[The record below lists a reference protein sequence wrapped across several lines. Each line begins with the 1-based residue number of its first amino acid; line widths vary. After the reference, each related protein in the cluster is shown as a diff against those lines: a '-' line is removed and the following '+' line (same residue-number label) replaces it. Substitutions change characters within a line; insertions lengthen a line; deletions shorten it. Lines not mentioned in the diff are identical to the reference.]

1 MKILTLNRRLLL
13 IVAGIVIASLNFFLP
28 DFVIAA
34 VFAAGG
40 LVFTYSI
47 EFAVGKKSIIKSTL
61 WVFIVSSCW
70 LFVSIIITS
79 MVMCQIIL
87 SANSMCNRLALQE
100 ILVSEFVIFYIPW
113 FFIVVF
119 LVGKTVRIWIQRN

>member
-1 MKILTLNRRLLL
+1 
-13 IVAGIVIASLNFFLP
+13 VIASLNFFLP

-87 SANSMCNRLALQE
+87 SANSMC
-100 ILVSEFVIFYIPW
+100 
-113 FFIVVF
+113 
-119 LVGKTVRIWIQRN
+119 